1 MNSRLFVLAL
11 IASLCLSLRG
21 EAQYGRP
28 YYGGYGGGYGY
39 GGYGATT
46 AAGSAAYGMSQVIQ
60 ASGEA
65 QLNNSQAAKNYQEA
79 RSMEYDNRIK
89 GTQTYFEM
97 RKMNQA
103 YTDAER
109 PKPMTTEQA
118 FRVARE
124 GAPKRLTASQIDPL
138 TGAIA
143 WPALL
148 KAEGF
153 GAERKKLDALYAERE
168 SKAGSIGGNQYEQIQ
183 EATDAMLA
191 MLKANIS
198 TYSPDDYIK
207 SKKFLE
213 SLAYEAR
220 FAAA

>member
-1 MNSRLFVLAL
+1 MNARLCVFAILG
-11 IASLCLSLRG
+11 ILCLSLTG
-21 EAQYGRP
+21 EAQWGRP

-103 YTDAER
+103 YTAAER
-109 PKPMTTEQA
+109 SKPMTTEEA
-118 FRVARE
+118 FRAAKE
-124 GAPKRLTASQIDPL
+124 AAPKRLSPSQLDPL

-143 WPALL
+143 WPVLLRSDDFKGGCATLEAL
-148 KAEGF
+148 F
-153 GAERKKLDALYAERE
+153 AERE
-168 SKAGSIGGNQYEQIQ
+168 TKAGGIGGNQYTQIQ
-183 EATDAMLA
+183 EVTDILLA
-191 MLKANIS
+191 KLKANIS
-198 TYSPDDYIK
+198 QYSPDEYIK
-207 SKKFLE
+207 AKKFLE